1 MNMPRYIFSYTLVI
15 IFSLAAFLS
24 LVPKPADADKPTCPC
39 PFARL
44 YNASINQAESLGL
57 TNEVETCFEDSNG
70 LFLQGDNSPCVTG
83 MQVNPIVPYCAYYYI
98 CAPYYYYYNGDTIYL
113 SPEEVNACRFE
124 LELIARQNRI
134 SCE

>member
-39 PFARL
+39 AFT
-44 YNASINQAESLGL
+44 SIYDTSIDQAQRLGL
-57 TNEVETCFEDSNG
+57 NNEVETCFENSDVLELGRSPDSC
-70 LFLQGDNSPCVTG
+70 LTFLTLHKTLSICFYNIECFEWFLISSTG
-83 MQVNPIVPYCAYYYI
+83 I
-98 CAPYYYYYNGDTIYL
+98 DL

-124 LELIARQNRI
+124 LELIARQSRI